1 MQKIFENKR
10 FHLWISGVLILVV
23 FLVYSNTFNASFHFD
38 DTPHIVENYQ
48 IRNLGNIPEILKGQ
62 RGVTMATFALN
73 YAAGGLNVVGYHIVN
88 ISIHAVAAVLAYFL
102 VFLTLGSLT
111 EDETWAKRIAAYSA
125 LLFAV
130 HPVQTQ
136 SVTYI
141 VQRMESLAS
150 LFYLAALLFF
160 IKSAKCSDSG
170 KRIAL
175 YAGVAIAYVLGVMSK
190 EIAITLPVIALLYD
204 YYFIAKGE
212 VKGIF
217 ARIPVYAILAI
228 ISVIFIV
235 VFIVPLGGFGDLSEE
250 SSGIAVGMAPS
261 AGFGVKSISPLEY
274 LFTQFNV
281 IVYYIAL
288 LLAPI
293 NQNLDYDFPVS
304 RGLFEMPVVKEGT
317 VLNIPILPPVV
328 SLSILLAIV
337 AVAVWLFFR
346 YKRTGEPRALVIS
359 FFVFWFFII
368 LAPTSSVVPIIDV
381 IFEHRLYLASLGFFV
396 IFAVCLDWFFDWLGG
411 RRAVSAEIT
420 GNRN

>member
-1 MQKIFENKR
+1 M
-10 FHLWISGVLILVV
+10 SGLLVLAV

-38 DTPHIVENYQ
+38 DTPNIVENYQ
-48 IRNLGNIPEILKGQ
+48 IRNLSNLPEILKGQ
-62 RGVTMATFALN
+62 RGFTMATFALN
-73 YAAGGLNVVGYHIVN
+73 YAVGGLNVAGYHIVN
-88 ISIHAVAAVLAYFL
+88 ISIHAATAVLAYFF

-160 IKSAKCSDSG
+160 IKSARCSDSG

-175 YAGVAIAYVLGVMSK
+175 YAGVAIAYILGFMSK
-190 EIAITLPVIALLYD
+190 EIAITMPAIALLYD
-204 YYFIAKGE
+204 YYFIGKGE
-212 VKGIF
+212 AKGIF
-217 ARIPVYAILAI
+217 ARIPVYAVLAVLSI
-228 ISVIFIV
+228 IFIV
-235 VFIVPLGGFGDLSEE
+235 VFIVPIGGFGDLSEE
-250 SSGIAVGMAPS
+250 SSGLAGSAPS
-261 AGFGVKSISPLEY
+261 AGFGVKGITPIEY

-328 SLSILLAIV
+328 SLAILLAI
-337 AVAVWLFFR
+337 AGAAVWLFLR
-346 YKRTGEPRALVIS
+346 YKKTGEARALVIS

-368 LAPTSSVVPIIDV
+368 LSPTSSFVPIIDV

-396 IFAVCLDWFFDWLGG
+396 IFAVCFDWFFDWLG
-411 RRAVSAEIT
+411 RRRTEPVAK
-420 GNRN
+420 

>member
-217 ARIPVYAILAI
+217 ARIPVYA
-228 ISVIFIV
+228 
-235 VFIVPLGGFGDLSEE
+235 
-250 SSGIAVGMAPS
+250 
-261 AGFGVKSISPLEY
+261 
-274 LFTQFNV
+274 
-281 IVYYIAL
+281 
-288 LLAPI
+288 
-293 NQNLDYDFPVS
+293 
-304 RGLFEMPVVKEGT
+304 
-317 VLNIPILPPVV
+317 
-328 SLSILLAIV
+328 
-337 AVAVWLFFR
+337 
-346 YKRTGEPRALVIS
+346 
-359 FFVFWFFII
+359 
-368 LAPTSSVVPIIDV
+368 
-381 IFEHRLYLASLGFFV
+381 
-396 IFAVCLDWFFDWLGG
+396 
-411 RRAVSAEIT
+411 
-420 GNRN
+420 

>member
-1 MQKIFENKR
+1 M
-10 FHLWISGVLILVV
+10 SGVLILAV

-38 DTPHIVENYQ
+38 DTPNIVENYN
-48 IRNLGNIPEILKGQ
+48 IRSLSNIPGMLKGQ

-88 ISIHAVAAVLAYFL
+88 ISIHAAAAVLAYFF

-170 KRIAL
+170 KRLAL

-190 EIAITLPVIALLYD
+190 EITITMPVIALLYD
-204 YYFIAKGE
+204 YYFIGKHEA
-212 VKGIF
+212 KGIF
-217 ARIPVYAILAI
+217 ARIPVYAILAVL
-228 ISVIFIV
+228 SVVFIV
-235 VFIVPLGGFGDLSEE
+235 VFIAPLGGFGDLSEE

-261 AGFGVKSISPLEY
+261 AGFGVKSITPLEY

-288 LLAPI
+288 LLVPI

-304 RGLFEMPVVKEGT
+304 RGLFEMPVVQEGT
-317 VLNIPILPPVV
+317 ILNIPILPPIV

-346 YKRTGEPRALVIS
+346 YKKTGEARVLVIS

-368 LAPTSSVVPIIDV
+368 LAPTSSFVPIIDV

-396 IFAVCLDWFFDWLGG
+396 IFAVCFDWFFDWLGS
-411 RRAVSAEIT
+411 RRAEPVAK
-420 GNRN
+420 

>member
-1 MQKIFENKR
+1 MQKIFEDKR
-10 FHLWISGVLILVV
+10 FHLWMSGLLILAV
-23 FLVYSNTFNASFHFD
+23 FLVYSNTFKASFHFD
-38 DTPHIVENYQ
+38 DTPNIVENYK
-48 IRNLGNIPEILKGQ
+48 IRSLGNLPEILKGQ
-62 RGVTMATFALN
+62 RGFTMATFALN
-73 YAAGGLNVVGYHIVN
+73 YAVGGLNVIGYHVVN
-88 ISIHAVAAVLAYFL
+88 ISIHAVAAVLAYFF

-141 VQRMESLAS
+141 VQRMESLSS

-160 IKSAKCSDSG
+160 IKSARCSDSG

-175 YAGVAIAYVLGVMSK
+175 YAGVAIAYVLGFMSK
-190 EIAITLPVIALLYD
+190 EIAITLPAIALLYD

-217 ARIPVYAILAI
+217 ARVPVYAILAI
-228 ISVIFIV
+228 LSVIFIV
-235 VFIVPLGGFGDLSEE
+235 VFIAPMGGFGDLSEE
-250 SSGIAVGMAPS
+250 SSGLAGSAPS
-261 AGFGVKSISPLEY
+261 AGFGVKSITPLEY

-317 VLNIPILPPVV
+317 ILNIPILPPIV
-328 SLSILLAIV
+328 SLVILLAIV
-337 AVAVWLFFR
+337 AVAVWLFLR
-346 YKRTGEPRALVIS
+346 YKKTGDARALVIS

-368 LAPTSSVVPIIDV
+368 LAPTSSFVPIIDV

-396 IFAVCLDWFFDWLGG
+396 VFAVCFDWFFDWLGS
-411 RRAVSAEIT
+411 RRAASAAKQ
-420 GNRN
+420 